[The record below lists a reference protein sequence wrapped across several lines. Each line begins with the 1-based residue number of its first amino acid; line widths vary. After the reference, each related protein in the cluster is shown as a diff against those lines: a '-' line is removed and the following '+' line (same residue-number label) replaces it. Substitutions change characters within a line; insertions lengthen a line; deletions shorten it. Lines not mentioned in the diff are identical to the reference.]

1 MHLKKLHLMNH
12 SEEKLEKFLQE
23 HKSTA
28 EQLTFPTSCH
38 SVAEAAVA
46 AKASPEDFIKSI
58 VFIAESEAVIA
69 IVRGVHKADP
79 QKVREY
85 LGKEARIARPEE
97 VLEKTGYPIGGVPP
111 VGTGVKTLID
121 PEVMK
126 QEAVI
131 GGGGSD
137 KALLKITTEE
147 IQRLAEGEI
156 VKISRD

>member
-1 MHLKKLHLMNH
+1 MNY
-12 SEEKLEKFLQE
+12 EEKLRKYLEE

-46 AKASPEDFIKSI
+46 AKTSPEDFIKSI

-79 QKVREY
+79 QKVSEY

-97 VLEKTGYPIGGVPP
+97 VLEKTSYPIGGVPP

-121 PEVMK
+121 TEVMK
-126 QEAVI
+126 QKAVI

-147 IQRLAEGEI
+147 ILRLTGGEI
-156 VKISRD
+156 VSVRKDKP

>member
-1 MHLKKLHLMNH
+1 MNAH
-12 SEEKLEKFLQE
+12 EEKLKKFLE
-23 HKSTA
+23 ENKSTA

-46 AKASPEDFIKSI
+46 AKASPDDFIKSI
-58 VFIAESEAVIA
+58 VFIAEGEAVIA
-69 IVRGVHKADP
+69 IVRGIHKADP
-79 QKVREY
+79 QKVSEY
-85 LGKEARIARPEE
+85 VGKEARIAKPEE
-97 VLEKTGYPIGGVPP
+97 VLEKTGYPVGGVPP
-111 VGTGVKTLID
+111 VSTDVKTLID

-147 IQRLAEGEI
+147 IQRLTEGEI
-156 VKISRD
+156 VNVKKD